1 LLYFAHG
8 LHAVLS
14 PFMDSARPACSPQP
28 EVRPLPCQQDLLLEL
43 MCKLQYKILEET
55 HLSMPLQ
62 TPTCCRR
69 RESMGKTEEKGC
81 CSYRR
86 QEFRQD
92 FDLPE
97 GLNIEDVT
105 CYLDPGGK
113 FHIHASKSVWRRL
126 RELNMKR
133 SSSESVYLSQ
143 LTKYNVFQVKLDFSL
158 L

>member
-1 LLYFAHG
+1 CSFWLKSQTQLNPN
-8 LHAVLS
+8 

-105 CYLDPGGK
+105 CYLDP
-113 FHIHASKSVWRRL
+113 VL
-126 RELNMKR
+126 
-133 SSSESVYLSQ
+133 SESFKCCLVNSNWAVMPITVAGLHPPHH
-143 LTKYNVFQVKLDFSL
+143 
-158 L
+158 

>member
-62 TPTCCRR
+62 TPTL
-69 RESMGKTEEKGC
+69 GKTEEKGC

-133 SSSESVYLSQ
+133 SSIKCFNLCVQ
-143 LTKYNVFQVKLDFSL
+143 RQPPTPPTPQKKKKKQC
-158 L
+158 

>member
-1 LLYFAHG
+1 LLS
-8 LHAVLS
+8 LREC

-28 EVRPLPCQQDLLLEL
+28 EQELRSSLEL

-69 RESMGKTEEKGC
+69 REMGKTEEKGC

>member
-1 LLYFAHG
+1 CSFWLKSQTQLNPN
-8 LHAVLS
+8 

-133 SSSESVYLSQ
+133 TPDTCLPP
-143 LTKYNVFQVKLDFSL
+143 L
-158 L
+158 LQSANQ